1 MVCAGCARA
10 IHCPGDTG
18 GRGTIPLTP
27 GVPVR
32 ARHAQLHHVAH
43 PRQRHVDRENRALL
57 SVRARVQIPQK
68 RQAVPRAPRHRAA
81 QAPHDRVCE
90 RLFLAHAR
98 GVRVVP
104 YAEVEYG
111 VLDGEA
117 HAQPRPRPPAARTAA
132 ADGVARDRR
141 VGMRAARRRTRSA
154 ARAAGAGDC
163 GRGVDLWGLRA
174 GAGI

>member
-1 MVCAGCARA
+1 MVCADDPL
-10 IHCPGDTG
+10 PGRYWW
-18 GRGTIPLTP
+18 RGTIPLAP
-27 GVPVR
+27 RVPVR

-43 PRQRHVDRENRALL
+43 QRQRHVDREDGALL

-81 QAPHDRVCE
+81 QVPHNRVCE

-104 YAEVEYG
+104 YAEVECG
-111 VLDGEA
+111 VLGGEA
-117 HAQPRPRPPAARTAA
+117 HAQPRPRPPAARAAA
-132 ADGVARDRR
+132 ADGMARDRR

-154 ARAAGAGDC
+154 ARATCGADC

-174 GAGI
+174 GANI